1 MTRAS
6 VKGKKAAERGP
17 KWEDMMGVRH
27 WIVGL
32 ACAGA
37 FASAPASAATIGV
50 SIAHFDENFL
60 TLIINAIK
68 AEGEKTG
75 TTVQFEDAQGDTAK
89 QISQVQNFVARHVDA
104 IIVNAV
110 DSSATGKMTEAA
122 TTAKIPL
129 VYVNRGPDAAA
140 LPAGVTFVSSDEH
153 VSGRLQGEAIARLLG
168 NKGNV
173 VIMEGELSDQAT
185 RLRTEG
191 VEKVVAQH
199 PDMKVIGKQPADYQ
213 RTEAIDLMTNWI
225 TGGDKIDAVAANNDE
240 MAIGAI
246 LALQQAHVDPKS
258 VVVAG
263 VDATPDGLAE
273 MAKGT
278 LAVTVFQD
286 AKSQGRVAVDTALR
300 MTKGETVGSHVD
312 VPFEL
317 VTKDNFKSY
326 EGR

>member
-1 MTRAS
+1 MRL
-6 VKGKKAAERGP
+6 
-17 KWEDMMGVRH
+17 RH
-27 WIVGL
+27 WIMGF
-32 ACAGA
+32 ACAA
-37 FASAPASAATIGV
+37 ALTANPASAATIGV

-68 AEGEKTG
+68 AEAEKTG
-75 TTVQFEDAQGDTAK
+75 TQVQFEDAQGDTGK

-110 DSSATGKMTEAA
+110 DSSATAKMTEAA
-122 TTAKIPL
+122 TAAKIPL
-129 VYVNRGPDAAA
+129 VYVNRGPDAAD
-140 LPAGVTFVSSDEH
+140 LPKGVTFVSSDEH
-153 VSGRLQGEAIARLLG
+153 VSGRLQGEAIAKLLN

-199 PDMKVIGKQPADYQ
+199 PDMKVIAKQPANYQ
-213 RTEAIDLMTNWI
+213 RTEALDLMTNWI
-225 TGGDKIDAVAANNDE
+225 TGGEKIDAVAANNDE

-246 LALQQAHVDPKS
+246 LALQQAHQDPKS

-273 MAKGT
+273 MQKGT
-278 LAVTVFQD
+278 MAVTVFQD
-286 AKSQGRVAVDTALR
+286 AKSQGRVAVDTALK
-300 MTKGETVGSHVD
+300 MIKGESVGSHVD

-317 VTKDNFKSY
+317 VSKDNFKSY
-326 EGR
+326 VGR

>member
-1 MTRAS
+1 MR
-6 VKGKKAAERGP
+6 
-17 KWEDMMGVRH
+17 VRH
-27 WIVGL
+27 WAMGL
-32 ACAGA
+32 VCGA
-37 FASAPASAATIGV
+37 MLTVAPASAATIGV

-68 AEGEKTG
+68 AEAEKTG
-75 TTVQFEDAQGDTAK
+75 TQVQFEDAQGDTGK

-104 IIVNAV
+104 MIVNAV
-110 DSSATGKMTEAA
+110 DSSATAKMTAAA
-122 TTAKIPL
+122 TAAKIPL
-129 VYVNRGPDAAA
+129 VYVNRGPDAAD
-140 LPAGVTFVSSDEH
+140 LPTGVTFVSSDEH
-153 VSGRLQGEAIARLLG
+153 VSGRLQGEAIANLLG

-199 PDMKVIGKQPADYQ
+199 PDMKVIAKQPANYQ
-213 RTEAIDLMTNWI
+213 RAEAIDLMSNWI
-225 TGGDKIDAVAANNDE
+225 TTGDKIDAVAANNDE

-246 LALQQAHVDPKS
+246 LALKQTHKDTKS

-273 MAKGT
+273 MEKGT
-278 LAVTVFQD
+278 LGVTVFQD
-286 AKSQGRVAVDTALR
+286 AKSQGRVAVDTALA
-300 MTKGETVGSHVD
+300 MIKGDKVGSHVD

-317 VTKDNFKSY
+317 VTADNYKSY
-326 EGR
+326 VGR

>member
-1 MTRAS
+1 MPHLTQKSLA
-6 VKGKKAAERGP
+6 VAAA
-17 KWEDMMGVRH
+17 
-27 WIVGL
+27 L
-32 ACAGA
+32 AAVLSC
-37 FASAPASAATIGV
+37 PASAATIGV

-68 AEGEKTG
+68 DEAQKTG
-75 TTVQFEDAQGDTAK
+75 TTVQFEDAAGDTDK
-89 QISQVQNFVARHVDA
+89 QISQVQNFASQHVDA

-110 DSSATGKMTEAA
+110 DSSATNKMTQAA
-122 TTAKIPL
+122 TAAHIPL
-129 VYVNRGPDAAA
+129 VYVNRGPDATT
-140 LPAGVTFVSSDEH
+140 LPSGVTFVSSDEH
-153 VSGRLQGEAIARLLG
+153 VSGRLQGEALAKLLNG
-168 NKGNV
+168 KGNV

-191 VEKVVAQH
+191 VEKVVAQN
-199 PDMKVIGKQPADYQ
+199 PGMKVIAKQNADYD
-213 RTEAIDLMTNWI
+213 RGKALDLMNNWLS
-225 TGGDKIDAVAANNDE
+225 TGDHIDAVAANNDE

-273 MAKGT
+273 MGKGR

-286 AKSQGRVAVDTALR
+286 AKSQGRVAVDTALK
-300 MTKGETVGSHVD
+300 MVKGEAVPSHVD

-317 VTKDNFKSY
+317 VTPETMKGY
-326 EGR
+326 IGR

>member
-1 MTRAS
+1 MR
-6 VKGKKAAERGP
+6 
-17 KWEDMMGVRH
+17 VRH
-27 WIVGL
+27 WIFGF
-32 ACAGA
+32 ACAAALSGQ
-37 FASAPASAATIGV
+37 PASAATIGV

-68 AEGEKTG
+68 AEAEKTG
-75 TTVQFEDAQGDTAK
+75 TQVQFEDAQGDTAK
-89 QISQVQNFVARHVDA
+89 QISQVQNFAARHVDA

-110 DSSATGKMTEAA
+110 DSSATGKMSAVA
-122 TTAKIPL
+122 TGAKIPL
-129 VYVNRGPDAAA
+129 VYVNRGPDTVD
-140 LPAGVTFVSSDEH
+140 LPKGVTFVSSDEH
-153 VSGRLQGEAIARLLG
+153 VSGRLQGEAIAKLL
-168 NKGNV
+168 NNRGNV

-191 VEKVVAQH
+191 VEKIVAQH
-199 PDMKVIGKQPADYQ
+199 PGMKVVAKQPANYQ

-225 TGGDKIDAVAANNDE
+225 TGGEKIDAVAANNDE

-246 LALQQAHVDPKS
+246 LALQQAHQGPKS

-273 MAKGT
+273 MGKGT

-286 AKSQGRVAVDTALR
+286 AKSQGRVAVDTALA
-300 MTKGETVGSHVD
+300 MIKGDTVGSHVD

-317 VTKDNFKSY
+317 VTADNYKSY
-326 EGR
+326 IGR

>member
-1 MTRAS
+1 MR
-6 VKGKKAAERGP
+6 
-17 KWEDMMGVRH
+17 VRT
-27 WIVGL
+27 WAMGL
-32 ACAGA
+32 AGVAMLSGA
-37 FASAPASAATIGV
+37 PVSAATIGV

-68 AEGEKTG
+68 AEAEKTG
-75 TTVQFEDAQGDTAK
+75 AQVQFEDAQGDTQK
-89 QISQVQNFVARHVDA
+89 QISQVQNFAARHVDA
-104 IIVNAV
+104 MIVNAV
-110 DSSATGKMTEAA
+110 DSSATAKMTEAA
-122 TTAKIPL
+122 TGAKIPL
-129 VYVNRGPDAAA
+129 VYVNRGPDASD

-153 VSGRLQGEAIARLLG
+153 VSGRLQGEAIAKLLNNEG
-168 NKGNV
+168 TV

-199 PDMKVIGKQPADYQ
+199 PAMKVIAKQPANYQ
-213 RTEAIDLMTNWI
+213 RAEAIDLMSNWV
-225 TGGDKIDAVAANNDE
+225 TTGDKISAVAANKDE

-246 LALQQAHVDPKS
+246 LGLQQAHVDPKT

-273 MAKGT
+273 MEKGN

-286 AKSQGRVAVDTALR
+286 AKSQGRVAVDTALQ
-300 MTKGETVGSHVD
+300 MIKGERVGSHID

-317 VTKDNFKSY
+317 VTKDNFRSY
-326 EGR
+326 VGR

>member
-1 MTRAS
+1 MRI
-6 VKGKKAAERGP
+6 
-17 KWEDMMGVRH
+17 RH
-27 WIVGL
+27 WAMGL
-32 ACAGA
+32 ICATA
-37 FASAPASAATIGV
+37 LATAPASAATLGV

-68 AEGEKTG
+68 AEAEKTG
-75 TTVQFEDAQGDTAK
+75 TQVQFEDAAGDTAK

-110 DSSATGKMTEAA
+110 DSSATAKMTEAA
-122 TTAKIPL
+122 TAAKIPL
-129 VYVNRGPDAAA
+129 VYVNRGPDSAD
-140 LPAGVTFVSSDEH
+140 LPKGVTFVSSDEH
-153 VSGRLQGEAIARLLG
+153 VSGRLQGEAIAKLLG

-173 VIMEGELSDQAT
+173 VIMQGELSDQAT

-199 PDMKVIGKQPADYQ
+199 PDMKVVAKQPANYQ

-225 TGGDKIDAVAANNDE
+225 TGGEKIDAVAANNDE

-246 LALQQAHVDPKS
+246 LALKQAHQDSKS

-278 LAVTVFQD
+278 MAVTVFQD
-286 AKSQGRVAVDTALR
+286 AKSQGRVAVDTALA
-300 MTKGETVGSHVD
+300 MIKGEGVGSHVD

-317 VTKDNFKSY
+317 VTTDNYKSY
-326 EGR
+326 VGR

>member
-1 MTRAS
+1 MR
-6 VKGKKAAERGP
+6 
-17 KWEDMMGVRH
+17 VRH
-27 WIVGL
+27 WAMGL
-32 ACAGA
+32 VCGA
-37 FASAPASAATIGV
+37 MLTVAPASAATIGV

-68 AEGEKTG
+68 VEAEKTG
-75 TTVQFEDAQGDTAK
+75 TQVQFEDAQGDTGK

-104 IIVNAV
+104 MIVNAV
-110 DSSATGKMTEAA
+110 DSSATAKMTAAA
-122 TTAKIPL
+122 TAAKIPL
-129 VYVNRGPDAAA
+129 VYVNRGPDAAD
-140 LPAGVTFVSSDEH
+140 LPTGVTFVSSDEH
-153 VSGRLQGEAIARLLG
+153 VSGRLQGEAIANLLG

-199 PDMKVIGKQPADYQ
+199 PDMKVIAKQPANYQ
-213 RTEAIDLMTNWI
+213 RAEAIDLMSNWI
-225 TGGDKIDAVAANNDE
+225 TTGDKIDAVAANNDE

-246 LALQQAHVDPKS
+246 LALKQTHKDAKS

-273 MAKGT
+273 MEKGT

-286 AKSQGRVAVDTALR
+286 AKSQGRVAVDTALA
-300 MTKGETVGSHVD
+300 MIKGDKVGSHVD

-317 VTKDNFKSY
+317 VTADNYKSY
-326 EGR
+326 VGR

>member
-1 MTRAS
+1 MSRIRLWAVGAATGLCLAS
-6 VKGKKAAERGP
+6 TG
-17 KWEDMMGVRH
+17 
-27 WIVGL
+27 
-32 ACAGA
+32 
-37 FASAPASAATIGV
+37 ASATNIGASI
-50 SIAHFDENFL
+50 SHFDENFL

-68 AEGEKTG
+68 DEAKVTG
-75 TTVQFEDAQGDTAK
+75 TDVQFEDAQGDTQK
-89 QISQVQNFVARHVDA
+89 QLSQVQNFVARHVDA

-110 DSSATGKMTEAA
+110 DSAATAKMTEAA
-122 TTAKIPL
+122 VAAHIPI
-129 VYVNRGPDAAA
+129 VYVNRGPDAAT
-140 LPAGVTFVSSDEH
+140 LPPGVSFVSSDEH
-153 VSGRLQGEAIARLLG
+153 VSGRLQGEAIALKLG

-199 PDMKVIGKQPADYQ
+199 PEMKIIGKQVANYQ
-213 RTEAIDLMTNWI
+213 RAEAIDLMSNWV
-225 TGGDKIDAVAANNDE
+225 TMGDKIDAVAANNDE

-246 LALQQAHVDPKS
+246 LGLQQAHIDPKT

-273 MAKGT
+273 MAKGN

-286 AKSQGRVAVDTALR
+286 AKSQGRVAVDTALK
-300 MTKGETVGSHVD
+300 MVKGETVPDHVD

-317 VTKDNFKSY
+317 VTKDNYKTFG
-326 EGR
+326 GR

>member
-1 MTRAS
+1 MISRNTM
-6 VKGKKAAERGP
+6 AAGL
-17 KWEDMMGVRH
+17 MC
-27 WIVGL
+27 VGL
-32 ACAGA
+32 VAAQPVA
-37 FASAPASAATIGV
+37 AATIGV

-68 AEGEKTG
+68 AEADKTG
-75 TTVQFEDAQGDTAK
+75 TQVQFEDAQGDTQK

-104 IIVNAV
+104 MIVNAV
-110 DSSATGKMTEAA
+110 DSSATAKMTEAA
-122 TTAKIPL
+122 ITAKIPL
-129 VYVNRGPDAAA
+129 VYVNRGPDAAD

-153 VSGRLQGEAIARLLG
+153 VSGRLQGEAIAKLLNG
-168 NKGNV
+168 KGNV

-199 PDMKVIGKQPADYQ
+199 PDMKVIAKQPANYQ
-213 RTEAIDLMTNWI
+213 RAEAIDLMANWV
-225 TGGDKIDAVAANNDE
+225 TRGDTIDAVAANNDE

-246 LALQQAHVDPKS
+246 LGLQQAHVDPKT

-286 AKSQGRVAVDTALR
+286 AKSQGRVAVDTALK
-300 MTKGETVGSHVD
+300 MAQGDKVGSHVD

-317 VTKDNFKSY
+317 VNKDNYTSY
-326 EGR
+326 VGR

>member
-1 MTRAS
+1 MAARIVTAS
-6 VKGKKAAERGP
+6 L
-17 KWEDMMGVRH
+17 
-27 WIVGL
+27 I
-32 ACAGA
+32 CAGLLA
-37 FASAPASAATIGV
+37 AQPAPAATIGV

-68 AEGEKTG
+68 AEADKTG
-75 TTVQFEDAQGDTAK
+75 TQVQFEDAQGDTQK
-89 QISQVQNFVARHVDA
+89 QISQVQNFAARHVDA
-104 IIVNAV
+104 MIVNAV
-110 DSSATGKMTEAA
+110 DSSATAKMTEVA

-129 VYVNRGPDAAA
+129 VYVNRGPEAAD

-153 VSGRLQGEAIARLLG
+153 VSGRLQGEAIAKLLNG
-168 NKGNV
+168 KGNV

-199 PDMKVIGKQPADYQ
+199 PDMKVIAKQPANYQ
-213 RTEAIDLMTNWI
+213 RAEAIDLMTNWV
-225 TGGDKIDAVAANNDE
+225 TTGDKIDAVAANNDE

-246 LALQQAHVDPKS
+246 LGLQQAHVDPKT

-286 AKSQGRVAVDTALR
+286 AKSQGRVAVDTALK
-300 MTKGETVGSHVD
+300 MAMGDKVGSHVD

-317 VTKDNFKSY
+317 VAKDNYKSY
-326 EGR
+326 VGR